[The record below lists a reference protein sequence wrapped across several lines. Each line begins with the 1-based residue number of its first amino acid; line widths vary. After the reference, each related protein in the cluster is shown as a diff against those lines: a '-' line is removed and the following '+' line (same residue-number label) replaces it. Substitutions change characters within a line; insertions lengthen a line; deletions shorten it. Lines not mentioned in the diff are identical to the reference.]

1 MAKSKPLDMNALE
14 QIEEAAGIVEP
25 KGAAA
30 RTRVDKKGL
39 LTYHSSTVIK
49 QLKRI
54 AIDQDS
60 SQQRLVEEALNML
73 FVKYQASPIA

>member
-14 QIEEAAGIVEP
+14 QIEEAAGIVDP
-25 KGAAA
+25 KGAEK
-30 RTRVDKKGL
+30 RTRFDKKGL
-39 LTYHSSTVIK
+39 LTYHSPTVIK

-60 SQQRLVEEALNML
+60 SQQRLMEEALNML
-73 FVKYQASPIA
+73 FVKYQTSPIA